1 MMRHGV
7 VIGMAL
13 MAIGISGCAGTRSAH
28 TVNRLQATLDLLDQ
42 RVTQLEQSS
51 VRDVT
56 RQPGLGEPSE
66 VLSSPTIAPVGSG
79 TASGSTSAVRSSIK
93 PSTKEIQQALK
104 NAGFYQGRV
113 DGKMGPLTREAIRG
127 FQRVHG
133 LSVDGVVGKN
143 TWAQLAPYQDLSAE
157 SGELVAAEPL
167 K

>member
-1 MMRHGV
+1 MQHGV
-7 VIGMAL
+7 VVGVLL
-13 MAIGISGCAGTRSAH
+13 MAMGISGCAGTRSAH

-42 RVTQLEQSS
+42 RVTQLEQAS

-66 VLSSPTIAPVGSG
+66 VLTSPTIAPVDLN
-79 TASGSTSAVRSSIK
+79 TASGSKAAARSSIK

-104 NAGFYQGRV
+104 NAGFYQGQV
-113 DGKMGPLTREAIRG
+113 DGKMGPLTREAIRQ

-133 LSVDGVVGKN
+133 LSVDGVVGKH